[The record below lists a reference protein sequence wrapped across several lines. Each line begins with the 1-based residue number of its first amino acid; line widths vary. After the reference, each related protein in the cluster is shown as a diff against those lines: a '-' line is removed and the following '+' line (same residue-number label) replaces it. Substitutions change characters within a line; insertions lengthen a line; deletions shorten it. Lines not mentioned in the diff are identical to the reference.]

1 LRPITNGAEVP
12 VSMLTTVHAEA
23 KRDAQARLEQAEAK
37 LADAER
43 AMTQLRD
50 LCTDLEDVAQQMAEK
65 VAAAQKEAQQAIGE
79 AEHQSKLREQ
89 ASAEVSR
96 LQAALSDVQGA
107 LSTRT
112 EQLQSLEARRQREL
126 QQEAEQTA
134 KAQAAA
140 QSAAA
145 RSDWLQEQVS
155 ALKTER
161 TTLEGKLESAFNA
174 RREARSQV
182 GSCDP
187 PRHSR
192 RRGGGLHVHE
202 KAVGASAPAAVG
214 SLSALSRAGPRLLT
228 PACTKDVL
236 VPRCT
241 LHATEWHL
249 MRRNGT
255 HYACSVRVSGIGLPV
270 LSFTRALI
278 GLLHDAP
285 NRTVPK

>member
-1 LRPITNGAEVP
+1 
-12 VSMLTTVHAEA
+12 
-23 KRDAQARLEQAEAK
+23 
-37 LADAER
+37 
-43 AMTQLRD
+43 MTQLRD
-50 LCTDLEDVAQQMAEK
+50 QEEAAQRTLDGESRQRVAMAEK

-112 EQLQSLEARRQREL
+112 EQLQSLESRRQREL

-155 ALKTER
+155 ALKAER

-174 RREARSQV
+174 QREARSQV
-182 GSCDP
+182 GSTTHGT
-187 PRHSR
+187 RAARRRVARTGKSR
-192 RRGGGLHVHE
+192 RGECTGSGGLAERVESGQARSLHSQRLALTNVRR
-202 KAVGASAPAAVG
+202 AS
-214 SLSALSRAGPRLLT
+214 S
-228 PACTKDVL
+228 
-236 VPRCT
+236 
-241 LHATEWHL
+241 
-249 MRRNGT
+249 
-255 HYACSVRVSGIGLPV
+255 
-270 LSFTRALI
+270 
-278 GLLHDAP
+278 
-285 NRTVPK
+285 

>member
-1 LRPITNGAEVP
+1 
-12 VSMLTTVHAEA
+12 MLTTLHTEA
-23 KRDAQARLEQAEAK
+23 KRDAQARLDQAEAK

-50 LCTDLEDVAQQMAEK
+50 QEEAAQRTLDGESRQRVAMAEK
-65 VAAAQKEAQQAIGE
+65 VAAAQKEAQQAIGD

-89 ASAEVSR
+89 ASAEVSQ

-112 EQLQSLEARRQREL
+112 EQLQSLESRRQREL

-155 ALKTER
+155 ALKAER

-174 RREARSQV
+174 QREARSQV
-182 GSCDP
+182 GSCDH

-192 RRGGGLHVHE
+192 RAEAGCTYRKKPSGRVH
-202 KAVGASAPAAVG
+202 
-214 SLSALSRAGPRLLT
+214 RQRWAG
-228 PACTKDVL
+228 
-236 VPRCT
+236 
-241 LHATEWHL
+241 
-249 MRRNGT
+249 
-255 HYACSVRVSGIGLPV
+255 
-270 LSFTRALI
+270 
-278 GLLHDAP
+278 
-285 NRTVPK
+285 

>member
-1 LRPITNGAEVP
+1 
-12 VSMLTTVHAEA
+12 MLTTLHAEA
-23 KRDAQARLEQAEAK
+23 KLNAQARMEQAEAK

-43 AMTQLRD
+43 ATKQLRD
-50 LCTDLEDVAQQMAEK
+50 QEEAAQRKLDGESRQRVAMAEK

-112 EQLQSLEARRQREL
+112 EQLQSLESRRQHEL

-155 ALKTER
+155 ALKAER
-161 TTLEGKLESAFNA
+161 TTLDGKLESAFNA
-174 RREARSQV
+174 QREARSQV
-182 GSCDP
+182 GSCDH

-192 RRGGGLHVHE
+192 RAETGCTYGKRPSGRVH
-202 KAVGASAPAAVG
+202 
-214 SLSALSRAGPRLLT
+214 RQRWAG
-228 PACTKDVL
+228 
-236 VPRCT
+236 
-241 LHATEWHL
+241 
-249 MRRNGT
+249 
-255 HYACSVRVSGIGLPV
+255 
-270 LSFTRALI
+270 
-278 GLLHDAP
+278 
-285 NRTVPK
+285 